1 MQIRTWSS
9 LNRLCRRVATSPTKT
24 RMSFQKA
31 SIRHIFSYSTSV
43 NKEPLSDMKEIDF
56 NVNSVQTYCQLGLD
70 RWILLFVP
78 SRFGHVF
85 GFCQALAELNAYGSE
100 FAAQVKCSRGP
111 STFSVLPYYLFLYL
125 LTHLYLVWQGRW
137 GGINTMLQCIMFCF
151 NIATT
156 CHNVPQLTQFCVVY
170 LVLWWT
176 IPWGW
181 YCSDLFNLTDRTD
194 TARGEVPNMGPVHRR
209 SWGVWTGESEL
220 SERGKTIQMP
230 KKHLRII
237 CDIFESATLS
247 LGDLKESDLNQYSQ

>member
-9 LNRLCRRVATSPTKT
+9 LNRLCRRLATSPTKT

-111 STFSVLPYYLFLYL
+111 FYLFGSTL
-125 LTHLYLVWQGRW
+125 LLISISFDTSLFGMTRTIRGHQHYAAMYHVLFQHR
-137 GGINTMLQCIMFCF
+137 
-151 NIATT
+151 
-156 CHNVPQLTQFCVVY
+156 HNVPQRATTHSILRCVSSFMMDNPVR
-170 LVLWWT
+170 LVLFWLIQSHRSHRHCPRWSAKYGSGTQAKLGSVNWWEW
-176 IPWGW
+176 IEWKRKND
-181 YCSDLFNLTDRTD
+181 SDAKEAFAD
-194 TARGEVPNMGPVHRR
+194 
-209 SWGVWTGESEL
+209 
-220 SERGKTIQMP
+220 
-230 KKHLRII
+230 HLRYFWIGHPQPGRPERI
-237 CDIFESATLS
+237 WFESI
-247 LGDLKESDLNQYSQ
+247 